1 LATGARGD
9 GREVSTT
16 VKRRENWRRGALTGV
31 GTWQPRG
38 DGALMSG
45 PDAERERL
53 TGGTPRQRF
62 FELKI
67 LPDENSTKQIAR
79 S

>member
-1 LATGARGD
+1 MR
-9 GREVSTT
+9 TT
-16 VKRRENWRRGALTGV
+16 TAKRREKRRCGV
-31 GTWQPRG
+31 LASASAWQPCR

-53 TGGTPRQRF
+53 TGVTLWQRF

-67 LPDENSTKQIAR
+67 LPDENSSKQIAR